1 VWQVVEYKYNS
12 PRSDD
17 TWAAVLMFLVSSVAA
32 LGHSLVAASIYA
44 SARKRRRALL
54 TCGRGGAT
62 ERDWLMG
69 AEGAQREG
77 CAPRPERES
86 LLYIL
91 SSLLGTG

>member
-1 VWQVVEYKYNS
+1 MVEYKYNS

-44 SARKRRRALL
+44 SARKRRLALL
-54 TCGRGGAT
+54 TFGRGGAT